1 MDLTIYPTKL
11 SGQISAIPSKSHAHR
26 VLICAAFADNTT
38 ILECPEVNADIEATV
53 RCLNALG
60 AVITR
65 TATGYHICP
74 IQSIP
79 ERAQLDCGESGS
91 TLRFILP
98 IICALGVNA
107 TIHMSGRL
115 PYRPLSPL
123 WEELEKMGCTLSR
136 PNENCIC
143 TSGRLIPGEYTI
155 PGNIS
160 SQFITG
166 LLFAL
171 SIIDEKSRIRITGS
185 LESQPYVTM
194 TLDALS
200 TFGVNIND
208 FHINGSVPF
217 RTPGKICVEGD
228 WSNAAFFLT
237 AAALGNDIC
246 VTNLNHCSHQ
256 GDREIVEILNNT
268 IPNPTISARNIPDLI
283 PILAV
288 YFSVNGGAVFSDI
301 ARLRLKESD
310 RVSAVMHML
319 NTLGIACEA
328 TNSTLTVHNG
338 KFSSGVIDAYNDH
351 RIAMAAAIAAT
362 VADGPVTILGAECVS
377 KSYPAFWNEYKQL
390 GGKYEQYIR

>member
-26 VLICAAFADNTT
+26 LLICAAFADNITT
-38 ILECPEVNADIEATV
+38 LECPEVNADIEATV

-65 TATGYHICP
+65 TASGYHICP

-79 ERAQLDCGESGS
+79 ECAQLDCGESGS

-171 SIIDEKSRIRITGS
+171 SIIDGKSRIRITGP

-200 TFGVNIND
+200 VFGVNIKD
-208 FHINGSVPF
+208 FYVNGSVPF

-256 GDREIVEILNNT
+256 GDREIVKILNNT
-268 IPNPTISARNIPDLI
+268 IPNPTISAKNIPDLI

-310 RVSAVMHML
+310 RVSTVMHML